1 MVQTFEK
8 VNDLK
13 LNYKI
18 VDRRPGDV
26 PAVYNDATF
35 ANEELGWKAESSIE
49 ETLVS
54 AWKWEKKVRG
64 IK

>member
-1 MVQTFEK
+1 
-8 VNDLK
+8 LS

-26 PAVYNDATF
+26 ISVYADTEK
-35 ANEELGWKAESSIE
+35 ANSELGWKAERTME
-49 ETLVS
+49 EALAS

-64 IK
+64 L